1 MTRRG
6 CSVDGC
12 TRSHSARGLCHAHW
26 QRAKARG
33 ELDRHQPSHPP
44 TILAQVA
51 ADHGCTVPDL
61 LGRDRSRHLVAA
73 RIDAAHRLRDLDLST
88 PEIGR
93 LLGGRDHTT
102 ILNALSRPRPDVE
115 ARPVPDW
122 STCTVP
128 SCERDSKTAGMC
140 IGHYAR
146 WKRHGDIS
154 ADVPLRPIRE
164 NDTVLDLEVHNKT
177 GYRNGCRCET
187 CRADAV
193 RAVKRNRHNPKRVPI
208 DEGLAALERARAA
221 GMSVPRI
228 ARRVGVGTACLYHWL
243 SGRAAT
249 CSRETVAAINALAPE
264 PKARVGRPPSVPI
277 ERDACEDCDRPSLG
291 GGRWCIDHFY
301 AHARRAS

>member
-6 CSVDGC
+6 CSVEGC
-12 TRSHSARGLCHAHW
+12 ARPHSARGLCHAHW

-44 TILAQVA
+44 TILVQVA

-61 LGRDRSRHLVAA
+61 LRRDRTPALVAA
-73 RIDAAHRLRDLDLST
+73 RDDAAARLVALGLST
-88 PEIGR
+88 ARVGF
-93 LLGGRDHTT
+93 LLGGRHHSTV
-102 ILNALSRPRPDVE
+102 IHALTKPRTEVPT
-115 ARPVPDW
+115 RPVPDW
-122 STCTVP
+122 PSCTVP
-128 SCERDSKTAGMC
+128 RCDRDTKTAGMC
-140 IGHYAR
+140 AGHYAR

-164 NDTVLDLEVHNKT
+164 NDTVLDLEVHDKT

-187 CRADAV
+187 CRVDAV

-208 DEGLAALERARAA
+208 SEGLAALERARAA
-221 GMSVPRI
+221 GISVPRI

-249 CSRETVAAINALAPE
+249 CSRETVAAINALVPAD
-264 PKARVGRPPSVPI
+264 RIGRPPSVAI
-277 ERDACEDCDRPSLG
+277 ERDGCEDCDRPSLG